1 MKGQINKFL
10 IFAPA
15 GIGGLVI
22 SAAGVWDSLR
32 DQIALAFAN
41 AITALQHPLIAIGAG
56 LFIVVYVAAII
67 FTNEGNPAQMQATAD
82 AKATMARQ
90 RRFLITVG
98 RSLSNGYR
106 RSSGNRTLLEFMQA
120 DGGDARIR
128 PHFSKTFAKKLARP
142 EFDKATMADA
152 LLNEMD
158 RLEQKWKLV

>member
-32 DQIALAFAN
+32 DQIALAFAS

-56 LFIVVYVAAII
+56 LVVVAYVAAIV
-67 FTNEGNPAQMQATAD
+67 FTNEGNPAQLQATAE
-82 AKATMARQ
+82 AKATVARQ

-106 RSSGNRTLLEFMQA
+106 RSNDNRTLLEFMQA
-120 DGGDARIR
+120 DGGYARIR
-128 PHFSKTFAKKLARP
+128 PHFSKAFAKQLERP
-142 EFDKATMADA
+142 ELDKATMADA

-158 RLEQKWKLV
+158 RLERKWQLV